1 MKKTACWLGLLSVLG
16 TSGAHAANQEI
27 RALFQPDPS
36 QPNKNVFINKTPNSG
51 YCASHPAQCADNN
64 MFSIQVPIRFSSFT
78 PMFSGN
84 GVWVKV
90 PSEWRQ
96 LNVINHE
103 TQQTSTVEVRIS
115 GIGSK
120 FQLSKPVTELT
131 GQTDVLE
138 GHRKLWTGNSWVY
151 APPPCEYSGVGYYSP
166 TTYQFFWKT
175 PQPGTCI
182 KTAAF
187 DVGHMSF
194 EYLDIAYE
202 LRTPD
207 PLSMSSGLYTGS
219 LTYSVGRGSAD
230 FTMGP
235 FMGAD
240 DGNLTLDFVLDVQH
254 TLRVDLPPGGNRITL
269 QPEGGWQRWL
279 NSGRAP
285 ERLFSDQTFHISASS
300 RFKMYLECGSGT
312 VTACGLWNEGTSYG
326 TPMIV
331 SVTLP
336 NGLTDT
342 SGRPVK
348 RQELFPLES
357 RAIVFQP
364 GIYVDRKPGT
374 LHFEIDKANT
384 ERILKADRGNRYSST
399 VVVIWDSEI

>member
-1 MKKTACWLGLLSVLG
+1 MKKTACWLGLLTILSVPV
-16 TSGAHAANQEI
+16 AQAANQEI
-27 RALFQPDPS
+27 RALFQPDSS
-36 QPNKNVFINKTPNSG
+36 QPHKNVFINKTPNSG

-64 MFSIQVPIRFSSFT
+64 MFSIQVPIRFSTVT
-78 PMFSGN
+78 PMFSNN
-84 GVWVKV
+84 GVWIKV

-96 LNVINHE
+96 LTVTNHE
-103 TQQTSTVEVRIS
+103 TQETSTVEVRIS

-131 GQTDVLE
+131 GESDVLE

-175 PQPGTCI
+175 PQPGSCI

-202 LRTPD
+202 LRTPN

-219 LTYSVGRGSAD
+219 LTYSVGRDSAD

-254 TLRVDLPPGGNRITL
+254 TLKVDLPPGGNRIAL
-269 QPEGGWQRWL
+269 VPDGGWQAWL
-279 NSGRAP
+279 NTRRIP
-285 ERLFSDQTFHISASS
+285 DRLFRDQTFHISTSS
-300 RFKMYLECGSGT
+300 RFKMFLECYRENPNFCY
-312 VTACGLWNEGTSYG
+312 VFNDAQTAAALLH
-326 TPMIV
+326 V
-331 SVTLP
+331 RVTLP
-336 NGLTDT
+336 GGLTDT
-342 SGRPVK
+342 NGNPVSHKELRPGEANAV
-348 RQELFPLES
+348 
-357 RAIVFQP
+357 VFQP
-364 GIYVDRKPGT
+364 GQYVDRQRGT
-374 LHFEIDKANT
+374 LHFEIPKEWTNQMLT
-384 ERILKADRGNRYSST
+384 SGKGNKYSTT
-399 VVVIWDSEI
+399 VVVVFDSEI